1 MRIQMTSLSAGK
13 IIRRMLI
20 ADEDV
25 TAITNKVYPV
35 VTDAA
40 DLPYII
46 YRRASVDA
54 NPVKQGYPSADKA
67 QIEIMCCAA
76 SYDESIALAEAVR
89 KALDCQS
96 YTYDGV
102 VMRSCV
108 MTDASEA
115 WQDDAYV
122 QNLVFN
128 VKM

>member
-1 MRIQMTSLSAGK
+1 
-13 IIRRMLI
+13 MLI

-25 TAITNKVYPV
+25 AAITDKVYPV

-46 YRRASVDA
+46 YRRSSVDA
-54 NPVKQGYPSADKA
+54 SPVKQGYPSADKA

-89 KALDCQS
+89 KALDCKS
-96 YTYDGV
+96 YTYEGV
-102 VMRSCV
+102 VMRGCV